1 MIPKVLNKEVE
12 HGYRSGGL
20 EVFETDTTPT
30 LDDPSYKENREN
42 LEAWSHRNIAYVGGD
57 GAGMVNKQTTDHLFA
72 WNRKW
77 Q

>member
-42 LEAWSHRNIAYVGGD
+42 LEA
-57 GAGMVNKQTTDHLFA
+57 
-72 WNRKW
+72 
-77 Q
+77 